1 MSSPPIVLT
10 TDFGALDPYAGVMKG
25 VILGLN
31 LHANIVD
38 LTHQIQPQNILQAA
52 FVLGA
57 SHRYF
62 PQGATHVVVV
72 DPGVGTGRRA
82 VLVDTPTARFLAPDN
97 GLLSYV
103 LREYLD
109 DTPHEPGRV
118 GLPANVTAHQLTE
131 PMYWLDPVS
140 PTFHGRDIFAPVA
153 AHLSLGVAAG
163 ALGPA
168 IDDLVWL
175 PAPRP
180 LRQGDQ
186 LAGQVVYADHFGNL
200 VTNIAAHDLADS
212 KSIQMEIKGR
222 RIAGLS
228 QTFQSPENPGDQPLL
243 ALIGSLG
250 YLEIAVRN
258 GSAAATLGAN
268 VGETV
273 RVTSF
278 PSS

>member
-10 TDFGALDPYAGVMKG
+10 TDFGTSDPYAGVMKG

-31 LHANIVD
+31 PDATIVD
-38 LTHQIQPQNILQAA
+38 LTHQIQPQNILQGA

-62 PQGATHVVVV
+62 PQGAIHVAVV

-82 VLVDTPTARFLAPDN
+82 ILVDTPTARFLAPDN

-109 DTPHEPGRV
+109 DPPGEPGRV
-118 GLPANVTAHQLTE
+118 RLPASVTAHQLTE

-153 AHLSLGVAAG
+153 AHLSLGVAASG
-163 ALGPA
+163 LGPA

-180 LRQGDQ
+180 SRQGDR

-212 KSIQMEIKGR
+212 NSVQVEIKGQ
-222 RIAGLS
+222 RITGLS
-228 QTFQSPENPGDQPLL
+228 QTFQSPENPGD
-243 ALIGSLG
+243 
-250 YLEIAVRN
+250 
-258 GSAAATLGAN
+258 
-268 VGETV
+268 
-273 RVTSF
+273 
-278 PSS
+278 

>member
-1 MSSPPIVLT
+1 MSSLPIVLT
-10 TDFGALDPYAGVMKG
+10 TDFGTSDPYAGVMKG
-25 VILGLN
+25 VILSLN
-31 LHANIVD
+31 PDANIVD
-38 LTHQIQPQNILQAA
+38 LTHQIQPQNVLQAA

-109 DTPHEPGRV
+109 DPPGEPGRV
-118 GLPANVTAHQLTE
+118 RLPANVTAHQLTE

-140 PTFHGRDIFAPVA
+140 PTFHGRDIFAAVA
-153 AHLSLGVAAG
+153 AHLSLGVAASS
-163 ALGPA
+163 LGPA

-180 LRQGDQ
+180 SRQGNR

-200 VTNIAAHDLADS
+200 VTNIATQDLVDS
-212 KSIQMEIKGR
+212 KSLQVEIKGQ
-222 RIAGLS
+222 RITGLS
-228 QTFQSPENPGDQPLL
+228 QTFQSPEHPGNQPLL

-258 GSAAATLGAN
+258 GSAAATLCAG

-273 RVTSF
+273 TVTAL
-278 PSS
+278 PAR